1 MGDSACQSS
10 SKANTSSTE
19 FRRNK
24 IYRWGIF
31 IILYSD
37 FFKITDI
44 FREIVEE
51 LENKKTRKKSKK
63 TFYSDLSRNIAVSL
77 G

>member
-31 IILYSD
+31 VNYNSLLR
-37 FFKITDI
+37 KDI
-44 FREIVEE
+44 SREIVEE
-51 LENKKTRKKSKK
+51 LENNMQSTVYLYRKYTTKVCIC
-63 TFYSDLSRNIAVSL
+63 TAV
-77 G
+77 

>member
-1 MGDSACQSS
+1 MIVLVSPRVKLTRAPPSLEETKYIGGGFLSFFIQ
-10 SKANTSSTE
+10 
-19 FRRNK
+19 
-24 IYRWGIF
+24 IF
-31 IILYSD
+31 FS
-37 FFKITDI
+37 ITDI

>member
-31 IILYSD
+31 VNYNSLLR
-37 FFKITDI
+37 KDI
-44 FREIVEE
+44 SREIVEE
-51 LENKKTRKKSKK
+51 LENKKTRKKFKK

>member
-10 SKANTSSTE
+10 SKANNTSSTE

-31 IILYSD
+31 VNYNSLLR
-37 FFKITDI
+37 KDI
-44 FREIVEE
+44 SREIVEE